1 MEDYRDNLIHLNKDV
16 TNISAKD
23 KEKVINEL
31 MTSHSQKVYLL
42 AYSFVKDHGIAEDIA
57 QEVFIK
63 CYKNLSKYRGEASI
77 TSWIYRITV
86 NTSKDVLKK
95 NKFINLIYPRHF
107 FESLGRSE
115 STEEIF
121 LKQNRKEQ
129 ILQIIFTLPIKYR
142 EILVLY
148 YFHEQKVEEIAKSL
162 DINSNTVR
170 TRLVRGRD
178 KLKQKI
184 NSFGGE

>member
-1 MEDYRDNLIHLNKDV
+1 MKDYRDDLIQLSKAEIFPTNK
-16 TNISAKD
+16 
-23 KEKVINEL
+23 EEVINQL
-31 MTSHSQKVYLL
+31 MTTHSQKVYLL

-63 CYKNLSKYRGEASI
+63 CYKHLEKYRGDASI

-86 NTSKDVLKK
+86 NTSKDFIRKK
-95 NKFINLIYPRHF
+95 KFINLIYPRQF
-107 FESLGRSE
+107 FETLVHSE
-115 STEEIF
+115 SSEETF

-129 ILQIIFTLPIKYR
+129 LLQIIFTLPIKYR

-148 YFHEQKVEEIAKSL
+148 YFHEQKVDEIGESL

-170 TRLVRGRD
+170 TRLARGRD

-184 NSFGGE
+184 SSFEGE